1 MALNLTKVNQLNFDS
16 LTKILQEHF
25 NDSSVRISDLE
36 GNQNFLKENDNFN
49 SEVKKWTFKITK
61 GIEGKSIYSE

>member
-1 MALNLTKVNQLNFDS
+1 MASKLTKLNQLNSDS

-25 NDSSVRISDLE
+25 NDPSISLSDLE
-36 GNQNFLKENDNFN
+36 GNQNFLAENDNFN

-61 GIEGKSIYSE
+61 VVEGESEI